1 MLRIE
6 RQWPSAREPDDGE
19 MADRALSGDTEA
31 FGVLIR
37 RHREKTL
44 QSVKSMTR
52 DDWLAED
59 IVQEALIKA
68 FLHVGQLV
76 EPNRFLGWLKQIA
89 RNEANMKL
97 RRGGPYRREKP
108 FASFGTSGERYSTGH
123 DGDML
128 EKLLNRLDTSEQKR
142 GLELEPIETLLR
154 KESVRFIR
162 SLLHCLN
169 ERERGMFEAYFF
181 MNCSAEE
188 VSSMFNT
195 TAGSVHTYLSRS
207 KKKLRDA
214 AVNRR
219 EDFASSG
226 FRSSSRRRVLA
237 APVGRPEAAATFV
250 DRTRKLLRSRGEN
263 TDITDWMGRSGFA
276 FRLKISR
283 KTTYADGA
291 FVFDWKQELNR
302 LLMEHGYEPDF
313 LCGQLEGSPIPLHSV
328 AMLYDVVP
336 FDAEEIIGFVRRAI
350 DCGSP
355 VLFFDTYVNRPYVH
369 EWNLIYGYD
378 DYSCTVELT
387 DVLPP
392 YRKTL
397 TYEQLAA
404 SPLRFLCSARKTNR
418 QPTKT
423 DPCEAIRSIVMYAE
437 EGDGFR
443 GDNSYSS
450 YTMGIGAYECWVG
463 HLESG
468 PRLANAYGHRYL
480 THVYANA
487 RAYAGRYIRS
497 LELPG
502 SWEEELGK
510 AAEHYDLSAKLL
522 AEASSLC
529 PFDDHSVGSW
539 SEPVIG
545 RTIGLL
551 QQAHDSERQA
561 IGLLEKVCKTNE
573 SIIRHKGI
581 RYDE

>member
-1 MLRIE
+1 MLMIKQHWSSGPE
-6 RQWPSAREPDDGE
+6 ADEQE
-19 MADRALSGDTEA
+19 MANRALSGDTEA
-31 FGVLIR
+31 FGVLIQK
-37 RHREKTL
+37 HREKAL

-76 EPNRFLGWLKQIA
+76 EPNRFLSWLKQIA
-89 RNEANMKL
+89 RNEAKMKL

-108 FASFGTSGERYSTGH
+108 FASFGASDEQDASIH
-123 DGDML
+123 DGDVL
-128 EKLLNRLDTSEQKR
+128 ERLLHRLDTSEQNR
-142 GLELEPIETLLR
+142 NTEQEPMQMLLR

-162 SLLHCLN
+162 SLLHSLN

-188 VSSMFNT
+188 ISSLFHT
-195 TAGSVHTYLSRS
+195 TTGSVHTYLSRS
-207 KKKLRDA
+207 KKKIRDA
-214 AVNRR
+214 SINHGA
-219 EDFASSG
+219 DLASSRFG
-226 FRSSSRRRVLA
+226 STSKRRVLA
-237 APVGRPEAAATFV
+237 APVGRPDSAVTFT
-250 DRTRKLLRSRGEN
+250 DRTRKMLRSRGEN

-291 FVFDWKQELNR
+291 FVFDWKQDLTR
-302 LLMEHGYEPDF
+302 LLMEYGYEPDF
-313 LCGQLEGSPIPLHSV
+313 LTGQLEGSPIPLHSV

-336 FDAEEIIGFVRRAI
+336 FDAEEVTGFVRRAI

-355 VLFFDTYVNRPYVH
+355 VLYFDTYVNHPYVH

-378 DYSCTVELT
+378 DFNRTVELT

-404 SPLRFLCSARKTNR
+404 SPLRFFCSARRTNR
-418 QPTKT
+418 QPIKT
-423 DPCEAIRSIVMYAE
+423 EPHEAIRNIILYAK

-450 YTMGIGAYECWVG
+450 YSMGMGAYETWVR
-463 HLESG
+463 HLEAG

-480 THVYANA
+480 SHVYANA
-487 RAYAGRYIRS
+487 RAFAGRYIRS
-497 LELPG
+497 LEMPG
-502 SWEEELGK
+502 SLEEELGK
-510 AAEHYDLSAKLL
+510 TAACYDQSAKLL

-529 PFDDHSVGSW
+529 PFDDLSAERW
-539 SEPVIG
+539 SEPVIE

-551 QQAHDSERQA
+551 AQVRESERQA
-561 IGLLEKVCKTNE
+561 ICLLENVCKSNE
-573 SIIRHKGI
+573 SIIRHKGT

>member
-1 MLRIE
+1 MRIKQ
-6 RQWPSAREPDDGE
+6 QWPSVPVPDDRE

-31 FGVLIR
+31 FGVLIQ
-37 RHREKTL
+37 RHREKAL

-59 IVQEALIKA
+59 IVQEAMIKA

-76 EPNRFLGWLKQIA
+76 DPNRFLGWLKQIA

-108 FASFGTSGERYSTGH
+108 FASFGASGERDSADP
-123 DGDML
+123 DGDAL
-128 EKLLNRLDTSEQKR
+128 ERLLHRLDTTEQKR
-142 GLELEPIETLLR
+142 YPEQDPMQTLLR

-188 VSSMFNT
+188 ISSLFQT
-195 TAGSVHTYLSRS
+195 TAGSVHTYLTRS

-214 AVNRR
+214 AVSHRA
-219 EDFASSG
+219 DFASS
-226 FRSSSRRRVLA
+226 SVCSTSRRRVLA
-237 APVGRPEAAATFV
+237 APVGRPESMVSFV
-250 DRTRKLLRSRGEN
+250 DRTRKMLRSMGEN

-291 FVFDWKQELNR
+291 FVFDWKQELIR
-302 LLMEHGYEPDF
+302 LLAVYGYEAEF
-313 LCGQLEGSPIPLHSV
+313 LTGQLEGSPIPLHSV

-336 FDAEEIIGFVRRAI
+336 FDAEMVTDFVRRAI

-355 VLFFDTYVNRPYVH
+355 VLYFDTYVNRPYVH
-369 EWNLIYGYD
+369 EWNMIYGYD
-378 DYSCTVELT
+378 DFHRTVELT

-404 SPLRFLCSARKTNR
+404 SPLRFFCYARRTNR
-418 QPTKT
+418 QPIKT
-423 DPCEAIRSIVMYAE
+423 DPYEAVKNIIVYSM

-450 YTMGIGAYECWVG
+450 YAIGIEAYECWIR

-480 THVYANA
+480 SHVYANA
-487 RAYAGRYIRS
+487 RAFAGRYIRS
-497 LELPG
+497 LEMPVVA
-502 SWEEELGK
+502 EDELGK
-510 AAEHYDLSAKLL
+510 AAAHYDHSAKLL
-522 AEASSLC
+522 AEASALC
-529 PFDDHSVGSW
+529 PFDDHSIGSW

-545 RTIGLL
+545 RTIELL
-551 QQAHDSERQA
+551 ERARNSERQA
-561 IGLLEKVCKTNE
+561 ICSLENVCKTNE
-573 SIIRHKGI
+573 SIIRHKGT